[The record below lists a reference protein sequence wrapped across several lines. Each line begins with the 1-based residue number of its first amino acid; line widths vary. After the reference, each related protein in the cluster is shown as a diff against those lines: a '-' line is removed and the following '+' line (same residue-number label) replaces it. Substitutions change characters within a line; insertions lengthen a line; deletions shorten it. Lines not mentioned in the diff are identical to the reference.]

1 MNDRFK
7 FRIFEKETKTMVEL
21 DAVGYSSFDPFKEG
35 KSRLIMIPSG
45 LVNTFHYDKQCLYDN
60 EKFSKPMQCTGI
72 ADKNGKL
79 IYEGDVLKNLLN
91 GKKYKVAWVGC
102 QASFEL
108 HQILSPNDEDYK
120 KAQPIAIYFANG
132 GFQRFQVLGNI
143 YENPELLEE
152 KCANQLNRG

>member
-1 MNDRFK
+1 MGNTFYYIYIEKIGGRMKDRFK
-7 FRIFEKETKTMVEL
+7 FRYLYQNKLREVIDL
-21 DAVGYSSFDPFKEG
+21 DF
-35 KSRLIMIPSG
+35 
-45 LVNTFHYDKQCLYDN
+45 DN
-60 EKFSKPMQCTGI
+60 EYITVRTSPHETVSTGLELKNLMQCTGI

-108 HQILSPNDEDYK
+108 HQILSPSDEDYK

-132 GFQRFQVLGNI
+132 SFQRFQVLGNI
-143 YENPELLEE
+143 YENPELLEV
-152 KCANQLNRG
+152 KND

>member
-1 MNDRFK
+1 MNNRFK
-7 FRIFEKETKTMVEL
+7 FRTFWKDEKRMYYFNSEFPKISKE
-21 DAVGYSSFDPFKEG
+21 DENIAV
-35 KSRLIMIPSG
+35 I
-45 LVNTFHYDKQCLYDN
+45 
-60 EKFSKPMQCTGI
+60 MQCTGI

-79 IYEGDVLKNLLN
+79 IYEGDVLKNFLN

-132 GFQRFQVLGNI
+132 SFQRFQVLGNI

-152 KCANQLNRG
+152 TCANQLNKG

>member
-1 MNDRFK
+1 MKDRFK
-7 FRIFEKETKTMVEL
+7 FRTFWKDEKRMYYFNSEFPKISKE
-21 DAVGYSSFDPFKEG
+21 DENIAV
-35 KSRLIMIPSG
+35 I
-45 LVNTFHYDKQCLYDN
+45 
-60 EKFSKPMQCTGI
+60 MQCTGI

-108 HQILSPNDEDYK
+108 HQILSPSDEDYK

-132 GFQRFQVLGNI
+132 GFQRFQALGNI
-143 YENPELLEE
+143 YENPELLEV
-152 KCANQLNRG
+152 KND

>member
-7 FRIFEKETKTMVEL
+7 FRTFWKDEKRMYYFNSEFPKISKE
-21 DAVGYSSFDPFKEG
+21 DENIAV
-35 KSRLIMIPSG
+35 I
-45 LVNTFHYDKQCLYDN
+45 
-60 EKFSKPMQCTGI
+60 MQCTGI

-143 YENPELLEE
+143 YENSELLEVE
-152 KCANQLNRG
+152 NV

>member
-7 FRIFEKETKTMVEL
+7 FKYLYQDKLREVIDLDFGNEYITVRISPQETVSTGLELEKL
-21 DAVGYSSFDPFKEG
+21 F
-35 KSRLIMIPSG
+35 
-45 LVNTFHYDKQCLYDN
+45 
-60 EKFSKPMQCTGI
+60 QCTGI
-72 ADKNGKL
+72 ADKNSQL

-152 KCANQLNRG
+152 KCANQLNKG

>member
-7 FRIFEKETKTMVEL
+7 FRTFWKDEKRMYYFNSEFPKISKE
-21 DAVGYSSFDPFKEG
+21 DENIAV
-35 KSRLIMIPSG
+35 I
-45 LVNTFHYDKQCLYDN
+45 
-60 EKFSKPMQCTGI
+60 MQCTGI
-72 ADKNGKL
+72 NGKL

-108 HQILSPNDEDYK
+108 HQILSPSDEDYK

-132 GFQRFQVLGNI
+132 GFQRFQALGNI
-143 YENPELLEE
+143 YENPELLEV
-152 KCANQLNRG
+152 KND

>member
-7 FRIFEKETKTMVEL
+7 FRTFWKDEKRMYYFNSEFPKISKE
-21 DAVGYSSFDPFKEG
+21 DENIAV
-35 KSRLIMIPSG
+35 I
-45 LVNTFHYDKQCLYDN
+45 
-60 EKFSKPMQCTGI
+60 MQCTGI

-108 HQILSPNDEDYK
+108 HQIISPNDEDYK

-143 YENPELLEE
+143 YENSELLEVE
-152 KCANQLNRG
+152 NV

>member
-7 FRIFEKETKTMVEL
+7 FRIWHKPTKTMEYNGL
-21 DAVGYSSFDPFKEG
+21 WTGYPNIQKKMS
-35 KSRLIMIPSG
+35 
-45 LVNTFHYDKQCLYDN
+45 DN
-60 EKFSKPMQCTGI
+60 NFIIMQCTGI
-72 ADKNGKL
+72 TDKNGKL

-91 GKKYKVAWVGC
+91 GKKYKVEWVGC

-108 HQILSPNDEDYK
+108 HQILSPNDEGYK

-143 YENPELLEE
+143 YENPELLDV
-152 KCANQLNRG
+152 KND

>member
-1 MNDRFK
+1 MKDRFK
-7 FRIFEKETKTMVEL
+7 FKCWDKKINQMRYGDIQLAFNGRPFVLE
-21 DAVGYSSFDPFKEG
+21 DSSK
-35 KSRLIMIPSG
+35 G
-45 LVNTFHYDKQCLYDN
+45 LTVADIDDIEIL
-60 EKFSKPMQCTGI
+60 QCTGI
-72 ADKNGKL
+72 SDKNGKL

-152 KCANQLNRG
+152 KCANQLNKE